1 MDNEELFEVVLDAI
15 RDLADIHPDER
26 VHFQRGAIFVD
37 DDEFTGHHP
46 DVLTA
51 IRLILEGDEHIDVA
65 GRTVPVECE
74 TITRIEVVQNE

>member
-26 VHFQRGAIFVD
+26 AEYQRGAIFVD
-37 DDEFTGHHP
+37 DDEFTG
-46 DVLTA
+46 
-51 IRLILEGDEHIDVA
+51 
-65 GRTVPVECE
+65 TVPVECE